1 MDREREK
8 YILNQLD
15 RQGSVRVADL
25 SEELG
30 VSEVTIRGDIR
41 DMEKR
46 KLLKR
51 THGGAV
57 RVREQLQLS
66 MVPGNVFNKV
76 EEKSRIAAK
85 AYEYIEDE
93 DTIILDDSS
102 VAYYLAEE
110 IRKGSKKNLVVITN
124 SLAASV
130 ILSKVDHVIV
140 FVVGGQLGGKLPATM
155 GEVAVNTF
163 RDFRADKAFI
173 SAHGLNF
180 EVGITSIGTPQMQV
194 KKAILDSADKIY
206 VLIDS
211 SKFSDGYILSV
222 CPLSRITK
230 IITDRGISPSYQNQ
244 ATEKGIVLDIV

>member
-1 MDREREK
+1 MDRGREK
-8 YILNQLD
+8 YIIELLE
-15 RQGSVRVADL
+15 RQGSVKVADL
-25 SEELG
+25 SEQLG
-30 VSEVTIRGDIR
+30 VSEVTIRADIR
-41 DMEKR
+41 DMERR

-51 THGGAV
+51 VHGGAV

-66 MVPGNVFNKV
+66 MTPGNVLNKA
-76 EEKSRIAAK
+76 EEKYRIAAK

-102 VAYYLAEE
+102 VAYYLAEC
-110 IRKGSKKNLVVITN
+110 IRKGNRKDLVVITN

-130 ILSKVDHVIV
+130 ILSNLDHVIV
-140 FVVGGQLGGKLPATM
+140 FMVGGQLGGKLPATM

-180 EVGITSIGTPQMQV
+180 DVGITSIGTPQMQV
-194 KKAILDSADKIY
+194 KKAIIGSTDKVY
-206 VLIDS
+206 VLVDS
-211 SKFSDGYILSV
+211 SKFSDGYIMAV

-230 IITDRGISPSYQNQ
+230 IITDDGISPSYRNQ
-244 ATEKGIVLDIV
+244 AMEKRIDLDIV